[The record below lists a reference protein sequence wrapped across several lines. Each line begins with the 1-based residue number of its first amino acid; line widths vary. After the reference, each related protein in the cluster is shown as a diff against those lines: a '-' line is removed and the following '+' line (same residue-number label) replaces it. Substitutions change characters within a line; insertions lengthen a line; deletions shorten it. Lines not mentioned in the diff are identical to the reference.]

1 MPKLGKIRL
10 DQALINRGLVASRTR
25 AQALIM
31 AGNVFSGDNRL
42 TKAGMNISVD
52 TEISIRGKAHPW
64 VSRGGLKLSYGLIHF
79 CINPLGATALDI
91 GASTGGF
98 TDVLLNNGAE
108 KVYAV
113 DVGYGQLDWKLR
125 VDERVILMEKTNARY
140 LNRDLIKDKLDIIV
154 CDVSFIRLQTIL
166 PAALSLISNSGYLV
180 ALIKPQFEV
189 GRGQVGKR
197 GIVRETALHEAVCSQ
212 VNDWLSAIPNWTV
225 LGVTESPIKG
235 AQGNREFLIGAKHIL
250 L

>member
-10 DQALINRGLVASRTR
+10 DQALVNRGLVESRTR

-31 AGNVFSGDNRL
+31 AGNVFSGDKPL

-52 TEISIRGKAHPW
+52 TKISIRGKAHPW
-64 VSRGGLKLSYGLIHF
+64 VSRGGLKLSYGLVHF
-79 CINPLGATALDI
+79 GIKTLGATALDI

-98 TDVLLNNGAE
+98 TDVLLNKGAK

-125 VDERVILMEKTNARY
+125 VDERVIVLEKTNARY
-140 LNRDLIKDKLDIIV
+140 LNADLITDKLNMIV
-154 CDVSFIRLQTIL
+154 CDVSFINLQTVL
-166 PAALSLISNSGYLV
+166 PAALSLVSESAFLI

-189 GRGQVGKR
+189 GRGQVGKG
-197 GIVRETALHEAVCSQ
+197 GIVRETSLHEAVCSRI
-212 VNDWLSAIPNWTV
+212 NDWLSSVPNWTV
-225 LGVTESPIKG
+225 LGITESPIKG
-235 AQGNREFLIGAKHIL
+235 SQGNREFLIGAEHIPL
-250 L
+250 